1 MTIIYWIIFGLIAGS
16 IANFIAPSSQGGIVG
31 SIVLGIIGAVV
42 GGYLG
47 EMFFNVGVTGFNLTS
62 FVLAIA
68 GSLLVLFVSRLFAVD
83 TGSGKWEMVAV
94 WFFGTGGWN
103 GVSNSA

>member
-16 IANFIAPSSQGGIVG
+16 IASFIVPSSRGGIVG

-47 EMFFNVGVTGFNLTS
+47 QMFFGVGITGFNMMS
-62 FVLAIA
+62 FEVAIA
-68 GSLLVLFVSRLFAVD
+68 GSLLVLFIGRLL
-83 TGSGKWEMVAV
+83 
-94 WFFGTGGWN
+94 
-103 GVSNSA
+103 

>member
-1 MTIIYWIIFGLIAGS
+1 MTILYWIIFGLIAGT

-47 EMFFNVGVTGFNLTS
+47 QRFFGVGVTGFDLTS
-62 FVLAIA
+62 FIVAIS
-68 GSLLVLFVSRLFAVD
+68 GSLLVLFIGRLF
-83 TGSGKWEMVAV
+83 M
-94 WFFGTGGWN
+94 
-103 GVSNSA
+103 

>member
-1 MTIIYWIIFGLIAGS
+1 MNIVYWLIFGLITGS

-47 EMFFNVGVTGFNLTS
+47 QMFFGVGVTGFNVMS
-62 FVLAIA
+62 FVVAVG
-68 GSLLVLFVSRLFAVD
+68 GSLVVLFIARLLMH
-83 TGSGKWEMVAV
+83 G
-94 WFFGTGGWN
+94 
-103 GVSNSA
+103 

>member
-16 IANFIAPSSQGGIVG
+16 IANFIAPSSRGGIIG

-47 EMFFNVGVTGFNLTS
+47 QSLFAVGVTGFNIMS
-62 FVLAIA
+62 FVVAVA
-68 GSLLVLFVSRLFAVD
+68 GALLVLFIGRLLMR
-83 TGSGKWEMVAV
+83 G
-94 WFFGTGGWN
+94 
-103 GVSNSA
+103 